1 MNGVETGSRAGAF
14 TGFTFEATGA
24 MKRSGNILEIEVTN
38 EYDADV
44 PPLSADFDLCG
55 DSTAAWIYS
64 PLPPSGVL
72 TRMFIPASVMSILT
86 MTAAKRELNSEGEN
100 DPASRRPAPA

>member
-1 MNGVETGSRAGAF
+1 MALVRVNGVETGSRAGAF
-14 TGFTFEATGA
+14 IGFTFEATGA

-55 DSTAAWIYS
+55 GSTAAW
-64 PLPPSGVL
+64 
-72 TRMFIPASVMSILT
+72 
-86 MTAAKRELNSEGEN
+86 N
-100 DPASRRPAPA
+100 